1 MGKFVLA
8 VAVLALYIYAML
20 DLMRAP
26 SAEVR
31 LLPKW
36 LWAIVVLCIF
46 LLGPLTWLLLGRPR
60 AEYPPS
66 GGDGGGGGSGGRG
79 PGPRGPIAP
88 DDDPDFLRRIDEQS
102 WSSRMERLRRER
114 DSGPPPTGGEGST
127 SGEQPEPPISC
138 GRATTRSCPGS

>member
-26 SAEVR
+26 SQEVR

-36 LWAIVVLCIF
+36 LWVVVVLFIF
-46 LLGPLTWLLLGRPR
+46 LLGPVMWLVLGRPR
-60 AEYPPS
+60 AEYPPA

-79 PGPRGPIAP
+79 PGPRGPVAP
-88 DDDPDFLRRIDEQS
+88 DDDPEFLRRIDEQS
-102 WSSRMERLRRER
+102 WSARMERLRRER
-114 DSGPPPTGGEGST
+114 DGGSPPTGEGSAP
-127 SGEQPEPPISC
+127 GEQADR
-138 GRATTRSCPGS
+138 GGV